1 MLQPAAA
8 SLPASQLSQVAGVY
22 ILYTMVPP
30 GKRGH
35 ALQHNGDIFVYPW
48 PLNFADFPRCRRLK
62 VISNYT
68 AKKAHG
74 IIVCRGSISMYREEI
89 STAWKG
95 QKNSIHLWKYSLQ
108 YKLQFPYPLLP
119 LPSNEFHRSM
129 EYFHG
134 YVE

>member
-1 MLQPAAA
+1 
-8 SLPASQLSQVAGVY
+8 VRGR
-22 ILYTMVPP
+22 
-30 GKRGH
+30 GKRR
-35 ALQHNGDIFVYPW
+35 IFCEKPDCKNPCATSLTLLTPGIGY
-48 PLNFADFPRCRRLK
+48 L
-62 VISNYT
+62 YT

-129 EYFHG
+129 E
-134 YVE
+134 